1 MVTVQSV
8 VKTVVENGI
17 DEAGFTYAEMFKDLG
32 IDEYHLVPYSFS
44 RYLDGTFFE
53 GFEELENVVEDE
65 DSDKEFTFDSNR
77 IGKIWY
83 YLDYTLI
90 YLGTDGKAE
99 ASFILF
105 R

>member
-32 IDEYHLVPYSFS
+32 IEDHLVPYSFS

-53 GFEELENVVEDE
+53 GFEELENVVEDA
-65 DSDKEFTFDSNR
+65 DVEFTFDSNR

-83 YLDYTLI
+83 YLDYTLL